1 MELPDLSA
9 FLISTTAVAFAEIG
23 DKTQLLAMILATRFR
38 RPAPLIAGIFV
49 ATVANHALAGL
60 FGSGVGAWIG
70 PEALRWVIG
79 LGFMGMAA
87 WTLIPDKAGDD
98 AAPDRYGPFVTTL
111 IAFFLAEMGDK
122 TQLATVGLAAAHPGR
137 MAQVI
142 LGTTAGMMLA
152 NAPVVLL
159 VDRLA
164 ARTAAPPD
172 LSKVRFVAAALF
184 ALFGLYALIAGV
196 QAPTGLSGYS
206 PVP

>member
-1 MELPDLSA
+1 MEFLGTLDLSA
-9 FLISTTAVAFAEIG
+9 FLISTAAVAFAEIG

-38 RPAPLIAGIFV
+38 QPAPLIAGIFV
-49 ATVANHALAGL
+49 ATVGNHALAGL
-60 FGSGVGAWIG
+60 FGSEVGAWIG

-79 LGFMGMAA
+79 LGFLGMAA
-87 WTLIPDKAGDD
+87 WTLIPDKAGDA
-98 AAPDRYGPFVTTL
+98 AAPDRYGPFLTTL

-137 MAQVI
+137 MVQVI

-152 NAPVVLL
+152 NVPVVLL
-159 VDRLA
+159 VGRLSA
-164 ARTAAPPD
+164 KVSALPD

-196 QAPTGLSGYS
+196 
-206 PVP
+206 